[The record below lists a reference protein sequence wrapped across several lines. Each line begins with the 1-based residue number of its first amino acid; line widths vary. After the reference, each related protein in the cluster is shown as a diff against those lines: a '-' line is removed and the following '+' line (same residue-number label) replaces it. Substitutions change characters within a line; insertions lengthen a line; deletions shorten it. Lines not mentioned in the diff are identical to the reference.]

1 MTQWKNF
8 TSISSVQPMEEEG
21 HDMPDPVIMINDTL
35 SADNPTNGSSFG
47 SPRCDRPITG
57 MVEAQLRKFRHLLE
71 NIYKPALII
80 GCVLSTTLCVFF
92 RVVVLGCGH
101 SHLEWI
107 WLIPTTFRK
116 FESFGESKS
125 AGDPNFSYNRPPR
138 RIESFV
144 ELAFSANQ
152 IIRIIDSKWISNKL
166 SAFVATI
173 LYSFLP
179 VLTGM
184 VSVTAAGFVVGPTS
198 MPCLLSTLKDEKLTE
213 PLMET
218 NEVRWF
224 LLSLFTKAR
233 VWN

>member
-1 MTQWKNF
+1 MVIRIWNGYDSYQVLFGLADGPKKTIYLSVF
-8 TSISSVQPMEEEG
+8 RCFGISMYP
-21 HDMPDPVIMINDTL
+21 
-35 SADNPTNGSSFG
+35 
-47 SPRCDRPITG
+47 
-57 MVEAQLRKFRHLLE
+57 
-71 NIYKPALII
+71 
-80 GCVLSTTLCVFF
+80 FF
-92 RVVVLGCGH
+92 RG
-101 SHLEWI
+101 I
-107 WLIPTTFRK
+107 
-116 FESFGESKS
+116 
-125 AGDPNFSYNRPPR
+125 
-138 RIESFV
+138 V
-144 ELAFSANQ
+144 EKL
-152 IIRIIDSKWISNKL
+152 ISNKL

-233 VWN
+233 V

>member
-1 MTQWKNF
+1 
-8 TSISSVQPMEEEG
+8 
-21 HDMPDPVIMINDTL
+21 
-35 SADNPTNGSSFG
+35 
-47 SPRCDRPITG
+47 
-57 MVEAQLRKFRHLLE
+57 MVRKSRFPE
-71 NIYKPALII
+71 NISFSVFRNFDVPVFS
-80 GCVLSTTLCVFF
+80 GVLEKL
-92 RVVVLGCGH
+92 
-101 SHLEWI
+101 
-107 WLIPTTFRK
+107 
-116 FESFGESKS
+116 
-125 AGDPNFSYNRPPR
+125 
-138 RIESFV
+138 
-144 ELAFSANQ
+144 
-152 IIRIIDSKWISNKL
+152 ISNKL

-233 VWN
+233 V

>member
-1 MTQWKNF
+1 MY
-8 TSISSVQPMEEEG
+8 P
-21 HDMPDPVIMINDTL
+21 
-35 SADNPTNGSSFG
+35 
-47 SPRCDRPITG
+47 
-57 MVEAQLRKFRHLLE
+57 
-71 NIYKPALII
+71 
-80 GCVLSTTLCVFF
+80 FF
-92 RVVVLGCGH
+92 RG
-101 SHLEWI
+101 I
-107 WLIPTTFRK
+107 
-116 FESFGESKS
+116 
-125 AGDPNFSYNRPPR
+125 
-138 RIESFV
+138 V
-144 ELAFSANQ
+144 EKL
-152 IIRIIDSKWISNKL
+152 ISNKL

-233 VWN
+233 V

>member
-1 MTQWKNF
+1 MTHTNDLPK
-8 TSISSVQPMEEEG
+8 IRRI
-21 HDMPDPVIMINDTL
+21 VIRRIL
-35 SADNPTNGSSFG
+35 F
-47 SPRCDRPITG
+47 
-57 MVEAQLRKFRHLLE
+57 
-71 NIYKPALII
+71 
-80 GCVLSTTLCVFF
+80 
-92 RVVVLGCGH
+92 
-101 SHLEWI
+101 
-107 WLIPTTFRK
+107 
-116 FESFGESKS
+116 FGELTFSENRSFRTIVSKS
-125 AGDPNFSYNRPPR
+125 
-138 RIESFV
+138 
-144 ELAFSANQ
+144 
-152 IIRIIDSKWISNKL
+152 ISNKL

-233 VWN
+233 V